1 MNRIFD
7 KLKQLQHNYIVM
19 NVNVLCNNTEN
30 RQTP

>member
-7 KLKQLQHNYIVM
+7 KLKQLQHNHIVM